1 MFRSEKSENNA
12 LESTS
17 FDHSNIIQNY
27 WDSNE
32 SNDSAFYE
40 PNEMGMIKIPSN
52 PSSPKKFL
60 HEIRQENLNGNKRL
74 GSGLYETSRRS
85 TSELTRNELENEIM

>member
-12 LESTS
+12 LESSS
-17 FDHSNIIQNY
+17 FDQSNVIQNY

-40 PNEMGMIKIPSN
+40 PNEMGMIKMPSN
-52 PSSPKKFL
+52 PSSPKKLL
-60 HEIRQENLNGNKRL
+60 HEIHQENLNGIKRF

-85 TSELTRNELENEIM
+85 TSELTRTELDNEIM